1 MIKRVRIR
9 RISPFSLGK
18 ILAVIEFV
26 IGLLI
31 AIPLALFAW
40 LMTAGLP
47 YPTAQEDEL
56 FFWLFFSGWPLLF
69 MPLIY
74 AMVGFVLGVVSGFVY
89 NMVARIVGG
98 LELEVEG
105 EFIPQEPEESI

>member
-18 ILAVIEFV
+18 ILAVVEFI

-47 YPTAQEDEL
+47 YPAAQEDEL
-56 FFWLFFSGWPLLF
+56 
-69 MPLIY
+69 
-74 AMVGFVLGVVSGFVY
+74 
-89 NMVARIVGG
+89 
-98 LELEVEG
+98 